1 MDLITSLDNKKIK
14 HLNKLKEKKYRDEEG
29 LFIVE
34 TENLIEEAYNSNLL
48 EELYLLEDSNIQY
61 DVKTFYVTKEVMQKI
76 SNLKTPSKCLG
87 VVKKLVPRDYQNRL
101 LILDNIQDPGN
112 LGTIIRSAV
121 AFNIDTI
128 VLGNTCVDLYNDKTI
143 RASEGMLFKI
153 NILRKDLSNFLEEI
167 KNNNYTLYGTEVTG
181 GKVLNTVT
189 FSQKCAIVIGSE
201 GKGIS
206 PEIKKLITQ
215 NIYIP
220 MSYQTESLNAS
231 VAAAIIMYEMS
242 KRDYE

>member
-14 HLNKLKEKKYRDEEG
+14 YLNKLKDKKFRDTEG
-29 LFIVE
+29 LFIIE
-34 TENLIEEAYNSNLL
+34 TKNLIEEAYQSNLL
-48 EELYLLEDSNIQY
+48 EEIYLLEDSNLEFEVPTY
-61 DVKTFYVTKEVMQKI
+61 YVTKEVMQKI
-76 SNLKTPSKCLG
+76 SSLKSPSECLG
-87 VVKKLVPRDYQNRL
+87 VVKKITPRDYQNRL

-153 NILRKDLSNFLEEI
+153 NILRKDLTSFLEEL
-167 KNNNYTLYGTEVTG
+167 KKNNYTLYGTKVTG
-181 GKVLNTVT
+181 GKILSTVT
-189 FSQKCAIVIGSE
+189 FSSKCGIVIGSE

-206 PEIKKLITQ
+206 PEIKKLINQ

-231 VAAAIIMYEMS
+231 VAASIIMYEMS
-242 KRDYE
+242 KKDYE

>member
-167 KNNNYTLYGTEVTG
+167 KNNNYTLYGTEMTG

>member
-1 MDLITSLDNKKIK
+1 
-14 HLNKLKEKKYRDEEG
+14 
-29 LFIVE
+29 
-34 TENLIEEAYNSNLL
+34 
-48 EELYLLEDSNIQY
+48 
-61 DVKTFYVTKEVMQKI
+61 MQKI
-76 SNLKTPSKCLG
+76 SSLKSPSECLG
-87 VVKKLVPRDYQNRL
+87 VVKKITPRDYQNRL

-153 NILRKDLSNFLEEI
+153 NILRKDLTSFLEEL
-167 KNNNYTLYGTEVTG
+167 KKNNYTLYGTDVTG

-189 FSQKCAIVIGSE
+189 FSSKCGIVIGSE

-206 PEIKKLITQ
+206 PEIKKLINQ

-231 VAAAIIMYEMS
+231 VAASIIMYEMS
-242 KRDYE
+242 KKDYE

>member
-14 HLNKLKEKKYRDEEG
+14 YLNKLKDKKFRDTEG
-29 LFIVE
+29 LFIIE
-34 TENLIEEAYNSNLL
+34 TKNLIEEAYQSNLL
-48 EELYLLEDSNIQY
+48 EEIYLLEDSNLEFEVPTY
-61 DVKTFYVTKEVMQKI
+61 YVTKEVMQKI
-76 SNLKTPSKCLG
+76 SSLKSPSKCLG
-87 VVKKLVPRDYQNRL
+87 VVKKITPRYYQNRL

-153 NILRKDLSNFLEEI
+153 NILRKDLTSFLEEL
-167 KNNNYTLYGTEVTG
+167 KKNNYTLYGTDVTG

-189 FSQKCAIVIGSE
+189 FSSKCGIVIGSE

-206 PEIKKLITQ
+206 PEIKKLINQ

-231 VAAAIIMYEMS
+231 VAASIIMYEMS
-242 KRDYE
+242 KKDYE

>member
-1 MDLITSLDNKKIK
+1 MDFITSLDNKKIK

-128 VLGNTCVDLYNDKTI
+128 ILGNTCVDLYNDKTI

>member
-14 HLNKLKEKKYRDEEG
+14 YLNKLKDKKFRDTEG
-29 LFIVE
+29 LFIIE
-34 TENLIEEAYNSNLL
+34 TKNLIEEAYQSNLL
-48 EELYLLEDSNIQY
+48 EEIYLLEDSNLEFEVPTY
-61 DVKTFYVTKEVMQKI
+61 YVTKEVMQKI
-76 SNLKTPSKCLG
+76 SSLKSPSKCLG
-87 VVKKLVPRDYQNRL
+87 LVKKIAPRDYQNRL

-153 NILRKDLSNFLEEI
+153 NILRKDLTSFLEEL
-167 KNNNYTLYGTEVTG
+167 KKNNYTLYGTDVTG

-189 FSQKCAIVIGSE
+189 FSSKCGIVIGSE

-206 PEIKKLITQ
+206 PEIKKLINQ

-231 VAAAIIMYEMS
+231 VAASIIMYEMS
-242 KRDYE
+242 KKDYE

>member
-29 LFIVE
+29 LFIIE
-34 TENLIEEAYNSNLL
+34 TENLIKEAYNSNLL

-121 AFNIDTI
+121 AFNIDTV

-153 NILRKDLSNFLEEI
+153 NILRKDLSIFLEDL

-231 VAAAIIMYEMS
+231 VAASIIMYEMS
-242 KRDYE
+242 KHDYE

>member
-121 AFNIDTI
+121 AFNIDTV

-153 NILRKDLSNFLEEI
+153 NILRKDLSTFLEDL

-231 VAAAIIMYEMS
+231 VAASIIMYEMS
-242 KRDYE
+242 KHDYE

>member
-29 LFIVE
+29 LFIIE
-34 TENLIEEAYNSNLL
+34 TENLIKEAYNSNLL
-48 EELYLLEDSNIQY
+48 EELYLLEDSNIKY

-121 AFNIDTI
+121 AFNIDTV

-153 NILRKDLSNFLEEI
+153 NILRKDLSNFLEDL

-231 VAAAIIMYEMS
+231 VAASIIMYEMS
-242 KRDYE
+242 KHDYE

>member
-1 MDLITSLDNKKIK
+1 MDIITSLDNKKIK
-14 HLNKLKEKKYRDEEG
+14 YLNKLKDKKFRDTEG
-29 LFIVE
+29 LFIIE
-34 TENLIEEAYNSNLL
+34 TENLIEEAYQSNLL
-48 EELYLLEDSNIQY
+48 EEVYLLENSNLEF
-61 DVKTFYVTKEVMQKI
+61 DVPTYYVTKEVMQKI
-76 SNLKTPSKCLG
+76 SSLKSPSECLG
-87 VVKKLVPRDYQNRL
+87 VVKKITPRDYHNRL

-128 VLGNTCVDLYNDKTI
+128 ILGNTCVDLYNDKTI

-153 NILRKDLSNFLEEI
+153 NILRKDLTAFLEEL
-167 KNNNYTLYGTEVTG
+167 KKNNYTLYGTDVTG

-189 FSQKCAIVIGSE
+189 FSSKCGIVIGSE

-206 PEIKKLITQ
+206 PGIKKLINE

-231 VAAAIIMYEMS
+231 VAASIIMYEMS
-242 KRDYE
+242 KKDYE

>member
-29 LFIVE
+29 LFIIE
-34 TENLIEEAYNSNLL
+34 TENLIKEAYNSNLL

-121 AFNIDTI
+121 AFNIDTV

-153 NILRKDLSNFLEEI
+153 NILRKDLSTFLEDL

-231 VAAAIIMYEMS
+231 VAASIIMYEMS
-242 KRDYE
+242 KHDYE

>member
-87 VVKKLVPRDYQNRL
+87 VVKKLVPIDYQNRL